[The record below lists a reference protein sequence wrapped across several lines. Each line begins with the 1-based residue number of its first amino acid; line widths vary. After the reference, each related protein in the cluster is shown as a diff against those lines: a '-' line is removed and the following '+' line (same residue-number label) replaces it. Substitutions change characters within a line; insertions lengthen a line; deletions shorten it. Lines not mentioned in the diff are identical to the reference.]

1 MSSSDNNYEIK
12 EIEAWKDTEINLL
25 INELREYN
33 KFNF

>member
-12 EIEAWKDTEINLL
+12 EIEPWKDTEINLL